1 MSVDLAGRVVGL
13 QQSKGGVPK
22 RAVDSAT
29 VHARGMDGDRQRKPL
44 IHGGPKRAL
53 CLYSQERID
62 ALAAEG
68 HPIVPGAVGEN
79 VTIAGLPWELVRP
92 GVRLS
97 VGDIEVQVTS
107 FTSPCRTIAGAFT
120 DGRFVRISEAVHPGW
135 SRVYVRI
142 LREGAVRVGDP
153 VRLHAQ

>member
-1 MSVDLAGRVVGL
+1 MSVEFTGRVAGL
-13 QQSKGGVPK
+13 QQSHGGVPK
-22 RAVDSAT
+22 RPVDWAT
-29 VHARGMDGDRQRKPL
+29 VHARGMDGDRQRKRL

-53 CLYSQERID
+53 CLYSQERIE

-79 VTIAGLPWELVRP
+79 VTIAGLPWEIVRP
-92 GVRLS
+92 GVRLTI
-97 VGDIEVQVTS
+97 GEVEAEVTS
-107 FTSPCRTIAGAFT
+107 FTTPCRTIAGAFA
-120 DGRFVRISEAVHPGW
+120 DGRFARISQAVHPGW